1 MQIQS
6 ILEVSRRNRDALIN
20 FLMKYDLGRL
30 NAIPAG
36 FNNNIFWN
44 IGHVLSIQQILVY
57 KLSNSRWR
65 VSNDV
70 VKEFNKGTK
79 PERNYTKQDVDEMII
94 TLKNSI
100 DQYEIDYSDGY
111 FGEVTP
117 YKTGLGFEI
126 SSVEDAM
133 IFNVY
138 HEALH
143 MGQIIKLI
151 QITKDYS

>member
-1 MQIQS
+1 MQS
-6 ILEVSRRNRDALIN
+6 ILEVSRRNRDALIH
-20 FLMKYDLGRL
+20 FLMKYDLKRL
-30 NAIPAG
+30 NAMPAG

-57 KLSNSRWR
+57 KLSNSKWR
-65 VSNDV
+65 VSNDI

-79 PERNYTKQDVDEMII
+79 PERTYTKEDVNEMIV
-94 TLKNSI
+94 TLKSSI
-100 DQYEIDYSDGY
+100 DQYELDYREGY

-117 YKTGLGFEI
+117 YNTGLGFEI
-126 SSVEDAM
+126 STVEDAM

-138 HEALH
+138 HEGLH

-151 QITKDYS
+151 QVTKELI